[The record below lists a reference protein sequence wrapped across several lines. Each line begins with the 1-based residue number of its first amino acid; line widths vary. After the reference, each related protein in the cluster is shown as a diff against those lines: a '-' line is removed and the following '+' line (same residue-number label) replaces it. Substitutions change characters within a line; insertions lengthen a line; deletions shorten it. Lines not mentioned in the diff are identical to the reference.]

1 MGKINQGILGG
12 VSGTVGNVVG
22 GTWKGINY
30 IRIKAASYSDAQSEV
45 QVNQRNRFAACVAFA
60 KSVMD
65 TIIRPIW
72 NRKAVKMSGFN
83 LFTKTNMPVFDE
95 LGEISDF
102 ETLKFSI
109 GDLPL
114 PTNIVIDNNQAGN
127 GNILVTWND
136 NSGIGIAA
144 PTDRLRM
151 VAMCNG
157 ELVVLQGLTFNREAQ
172 QANVQ
177 VPFVAGDT
185 VHIYVFF
192 QNEGNSKYS
201 NDFHT
206 LVNIPAAPTT

>member
-1 MGKINQGILGG
+1 MGIINQGILGG

-30 IRIKAASYSDAQSEV
+30 LRIKAASHSDAQTEG
-45 QVNQRNRFAACVAFA
+45 QVNQRNRFGSCIALA

-65 TIIRPIW
+65 TLIRPIW
-72 NRKAVKMSGFN
+72 NRKAVKMSGYN

-95 LGEISDF
+95 FGEISDF
-102 ETLKFSI
+102 ENLKFSI

-114 PTNIVIDNNQAGN
+114 PTNIVIDNNGAGN
-127 GNILVTWND
+127 GAILVSWND

-144 PTDRLRM
+144 PTDRLRV

-157 ELVVLQGLTFNREAQ
+157 ELVVMQGLVYTREAQ
-172 QANVQ
+172 QASFQ
-177 VPFVAGDT
+177 VPFGAGDS

-192 QNEGNSKYS
+192 QNELNSKYS
-201 NDFHT
+201 TDFHT
-206 LVNIPAAPTT
+206 LVNIPSMPTP